1 MLNYD
6 FIISFTILP
15 MLLSVVFYL
24 FKAKKR
30 IKKLFI
36 NSIISFIFI
45 GIINLVSTLFGFSIK
60 MNILN
65 IIIAIILGVPGI
77 VMIILFS

>member
-1 MLNYD
+1 
-6 FIISFTILP
+6 
-15 MLLSVVFYL
+15 MLLSVSFYL

-36 NSIISFIFI
+36 NSILSFIFI
-45 GIINLVSTLFGFSIK
+45 GIINLVSSLFGFSIK

-65 IIIAIILGVPGI
+65 IIIALILGIPGI
-77 VMIILFS
+77 VMIILFR